1 MINMK
6 LWKKVLIGILI
17 LFVLLIVFVINKFVI
32 LTEITNKAKESSN
45 KTNYFAIAT
54 SLQNNYVTI
63 QKSYNKNGNYLTKTQ
78 VYGKDIEQEKSFI
91 TYKKE
96 KEQIGIIQLGEEKT
110 AIINGTDI
118 LGGQVQVN
126 SAYDMFEDIFQR
138 LKFSVT
144 SRITTNDK
152 YYIVELN
159 NSISYINK
167 QTGLID
173 KWVDNAIMSEVYYE
187 FDVVTDSDIEKPDIS
202 DCKIE
207 ENN

>member
-1 MINMK
+1 
-6 LWKKVLIGILI
+6 
-17 LFVLLIVFVINKFVI
+17 
-32 LTEITNKAKESSN
+32 
-45 KTNYFAIAT
+45 
-54 SLQNNYVTI
+54 
-63 QKSYNKNGNYLTKTQ
+63 
-78 VYGKDIEQEKSFI
+78 
-91 TYKKE
+91 
-96 KEQIGIIQLGEEKT
+96 
-110 AIINGTDI
+110 
-118 LGGQVQVN
+118 
-126 SAYDMFEDIFQR
+126 MFEDIFQR

-187 FDVVTDSDIEKPDIS
+187 FDVVTDSDIERPDIS